1 MHLVP
6 ELLAARYASVPVAHV
21 EAGIRSGRNLEP
33 FPEEIHRK
41 MRDVMADLHFAATQE
56 NRETLLA
63 EGCNPGTIYVTGNPG
78 IDAMHFASA
87 LPFNMEASSLSWL
100 PTDGRKMVLVTIHRR
115 ESHGAPL
122 RAMCEVIFRLARQYA
137 DTTHFV
143 LPVHP
148 NPAVCKSVFQLLGG
162 VENITLTP
170 PLEYREMIAVA
181 QACHFAMIDS
191 GGLQEEL
198 PSLGKPA
205 LVLRNVTDRPEAIS
219 AGSAKLVGFSEELI
233 LGTFSEL
240 MDNKELYQNMAQV
253 RNIFGDG
260 KAAQRIANILEG
272 REEQLRSILSNPTS
286 DQLDYPTSKV
296 PELQTM

>member
-1 MHLVP
+1 
-6 ELLAARYASVPVAHV
+6 
-21 EAGIRSGRNLEP
+21 
-33 FPEEIHRK
+33 
-41 MRDVMADLHFAATQE
+41 
-56 NRETLLA
+56 
-63 EGCNPGTIYVTGNPG
+63 
-78 IDAMHFASA
+78 
-87 LPFNMEASSLSWL
+87 
-100 PTDGRKMVLVTIHRR
+100 
-115 ESHGAPL
+115 
-122 RAMCEVIFRLARQYA
+122 
-137 DTTHFV
+137 
-143 LPVHP
+143 
-148 NPAVCKSVFQLLGG
+148 
-162 VENITLTP
+162 
-170 PLEYREMIAVA
+170 MIAVA